1 VPTKLELRV
10 SQHDR
15 EIAAIRKLIL
25 TGMKMI
31 AGMQAT
37 QREIQATQRE
47 IQAAQLEFRRDLK
60 ALSASQKETD
70 RELKALIKSLR
81 GGTNGHGTL
90 KQGL

>member
-1 VPTKLELRV
+1 VPSKLEARV

-15 EIAAIRKLIL
+15 EIAAIRKLVL

-31 AGMQAT
+31 AGMQT
-37 QREIQATQRE
+37 VQREIQAMQRETQRE
-47 IQAAQLEFRRDLK
+47 LK
-60 ALSASQKETD
+60 ALAASQRETD
-70 RELKALIKSLR
+70 RELKAFIRSLR

>member
-1 VPTKLELRV
+1 MPSKLEARV
-10 SQHDR
+10 SKHDR

-31 AGMQAT
+31 TAMEAT

-47 IQAAQLEFRRDLK
+47 IQRDIK
-60 ALSASQKETD
+60 ALAASQKETD